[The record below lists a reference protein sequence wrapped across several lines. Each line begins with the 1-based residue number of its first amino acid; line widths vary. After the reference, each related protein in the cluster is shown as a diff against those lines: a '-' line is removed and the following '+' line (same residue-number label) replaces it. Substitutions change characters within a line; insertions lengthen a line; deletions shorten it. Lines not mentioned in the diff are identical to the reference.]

1 MHRLTEE
8 GQIVHD
14 DFCFTM
20 MEAKSGAEVT
30 TAAFFSKVFILLGSW
45 HKRLSFLSLRDNAW

>member
-30 TAAFFSKVFILLGSW
+30 TAAFFSKVFFYWDHGT
-45 HKRLSFLSLRDNAW
+45 SFCPSSA